1 MNNGVL
7 WQTLMTIFYRSHSPY
22 QPWMIK
28 LSHDETGKRHLVR
41 IRLFQRVTTSMSD
54 SIVSL
59 VLASRPIC
67 RMDIDLDIA
76 SIRNDS

>member
-1 MNNGVL
+1 
-7 WQTLMTIFYRSHSPY
+7 MTIFYRSDSSY

-28 LSHDETGKRHLVR
+28 LSQDETEKRHLVR

-76 SIRNDS
+76 SIRNDSWKIT